1 MDTTVLNTLIRF
13 FDIII
18 IYTNEHTKH
27 ITQKGVNPMAITFLQ
42 LAKKILED
50 ERRPLSVPEIWQI
63 AVDKGKEKLLE
74 SSGKTPWA
82 SLGAMLYVDVR
93 DNPNSDFL
101 SIGARPKRFILKSQK
116 EIIDINSTDVL
127 NLTEIKSQKP
137 AYLEKDL
144 HPLMVYYGSY
154 YLKAYLKTIHHSKS
168 NKKEFGEWVHPDIVG
183 CYYPFSDWDEDVV
196 DVSNL
201 LSSSAIKLFSFELKR
216 ELNFGN
222 LRESFFQAV
231 SNSSWANEGYLVA
244 AEIEEDDEFIS
255 ELTRLTTAFGIGVI
269 KLNIED
275 PDSCETLLPAQTK
288 DRIDWDTV
296 NKMANMNSDIKEF
309 LKRIRIDTTS
319 KEAHKDK
326 YDPVFEK
333 EYLVKSFAKK

>member
-1 MDTTVLNTLIRF
+1 
-13 FDIII
+13 
-18 IYTNEHTKH
+18 
-27 ITQKGVNPMAITFLQ
+27 MAITFLQ
-42 LAKKILED
+42 LAKKVLSE
-50 ERRPLSVPEIWQI
+50 EKKPLSASEIWRI
-63 AVDKGKEKLLE
+63 AVEKGQD
-74 SSGKTPWA
+74 SQVSTTGKTPYA
-82 SLGAMLYVDVR
+82 TLGARLYVDVR
-93 DNPNSDFL
+93 DNENSEFL
-101 SIGARPKRFILKSQK
+101 PIGARPKRFILKSQK
-116 EIIDINSTDVL
+116 DLIDIIPGKIPQPPIIKHQKST
-127 NLTEIKSQKP
+127 
-137 AYLEKDL
+137 YLERDL
-144 HPLMVYYGSY
+144 HPVMVYYGSN
-154 YLKAYLKTIHHSKS
+154 YLKAYLKTIRHSKS
-168 NKKEFGEWVHPDIVG
+168 NKKEFGEWVHPDLVG

-255 ELTRLTTAFGIGVI
+255 ELTRLSTAFGIGVI
-269 KLNIED
+269 KLNVED
-275 PDSCETLLPAQTK
+275 PDSCLTLLPAQTK

-309 LKRIRIDTTS
+309 LKRIKIDTTS

-326 YDPVFEK
+326 YD
-333 EYLVKSFAKK
+333 LVQDREDLIKSFTNK

>member
-1 MDTTVLNTLIRF
+1 
-13 FDIII
+13 
-18 IYTNEHTKH
+18 
-27 ITQKGVNPMAITFLQ
+27 MAITFLQ
-42 LAKKILED
+42 LAKKVLSE
-50 ERRPLSVPEIWQI
+50 EKRPMSYTEIWKV
-63 AVDKGKEKLLE
+63 AVDTGQDKLLG
-74 SSGKTPWA
+74 STGKTPWD

-93 DNPNSDFL
+93 DNSNSDFL

-116 EIIDINSTDVL
+116 EIIDINSTEVL
-127 NLTEIKSQKP
+127 ISQETKSQKP

-154 YLKAYLKTIHHSKS
+154 YLKAYLKTIRHNKS
-168 NKKEFGEWVHPDIVG
+168 NKKEFGEWVHPDLVG
-183 CYYPFSDWDEDVV
+183 CYYPFLDWDEDVV

-326 YDPVFEK
+326 YDPVLDRDDLIK
-333 EYLVKSFAKK
+333 LFAKK

>member
-1 MDTTVLNTLIRF
+1 
-13 FDIII
+13 
-18 IYTNEHTKH
+18 
-27 ITQKGVNPMAITFLQ
+27 MAITFLQ
-42 LAKKILED
+42 LAKKVLSE
-50 ERRPLSVPEIWQI
+50 EKKPLSASEIWRI
-63 AVDKGKEKLLE
+63 AVEKGQD
-74 SSGKTPWA
+74 SQVSTTGKTPYA
-82 SLGAMLYVDVR
+82 TLGARLYVDVR
-93 DNPNSDFL
+93 DNENSEFL
-101 SIGARPKRFILKSQK
+101 PIGARPKRFILKSQK
-116 EIIDINSTDVL
+116 DLIDIIPGKIPQPPIIKHQKST
-127 NLTEIKSQKP
+127 
-137 AYLEKDL
+137 YLERDL
-144 HPLMVYYGSY
+144 HPVMVYYGSN
-154 YLKAYLKTIHHSKS
+154 YLKAYLKTIRHSKS
-168 NKKEFGEWVHPDIVG
+168 NKKEFGEWVHPDLVG

-255 ELTRLTTAFGIGVI
+255 ELTRLSTAFGIGVI
-269 KLNIED
+269 KLNVED
-275 PDSCETLLPAQTK
+275 PDSCLTLLPAQTK

-309 LKRIRIDTTS
+309 LKRIKIDTTS

-326 YDPVFEK
+326 YDPVQDRED
-333 EYLVKSFAKK
+333 LIKSFTNK

>member
-1 MDTTVLNTLIRF
+1 
-13 FDIII
+13 
-18 IYTNEHTKH
+18 
-27 ITQKGVNPMAITFLQ
+27 MAITFLD
-42 LAKKILED
+42 LAKKILTNEKKAM
-50 ERRPLSVPEIWQI
+50 SYTEIWKV
-63 AVDKGKEKLLE
+63 AVETGQEKLV
-74 SSGKTPWA
+74 STSGKSPWQT
-82 SLGAMLYVDVR
+82 LGARLYIDVR
-93 DNPNSDFL
+93 DNPNSEFMTY
-101 SIGARPKRFILKSQK
+101 GANPKRFLLKSQQG
-116 EIIDINSTDVL
+116 IIPEYPI
-127 NLTEIKSQKP
+127 EFPIKDTSVGLSIPYK
-137 AYLEKDL
+137 EKDL

-154 YLKAYLKTIHHSKS
+154 YLKAYLKTIRHSKS
-168 NKKEFGEWVHPDIVG
+168 NKKEFGEWVHPDLVG

-244 AEIEEDDEFIS
+244 AEIEEDEEFIN

-296 NKMANMNSDIKEF
+296 NKMANMNIDIKEF

-326 YDPVFEK
+326 YDPVLDREDLIKF
-333 EYLVKSFAKK
+333 FTKK